1 MIGMTV
7 RATMAMLTLAWVG
20 DVVSAAPQQSEDLSA
35 FITGQVNAPV
45 AQQEFSDLTAQRVSR
60 YGRIVS
66 ARSVGLG
73 GLTAWTV
80 EKGGHQVVLFS
91 TPDSAVLF
99 TGVAW
104 NAETGAN
111 ISDAFLPGVIPAK
124 TTQPAQAVSPPP
136 PVAAV
141 APERPA
147 PPLMSPV
154 EDSKVREAAAMDGTY
169 KGEIPVSMKTVD
181 SLAGV
186 KEGKG
191 GIGDTVYIIIDPRCP
206 YCREAYNLTRA
217 YAAKGHT
224 IKWIPS
230 AALGNP
236 SDGVPLAATILQSK
250 DQQTLARVLGKHEPI
265 RTKPSQE
272 TVEQLS
278 TNLAFLFAAFE
289 NNGKDQAGVP
299 AAFFID
305 HRTGQPRMM
314 TGLSQAVVLEDIFG
328 KL

>member
-1 MIGMTV
+1 MKGVIARPV
-7 RATMAMLTLAWVG
+7 AMLAALAAG
-20 DVVSAAPQQSEDLSA
+20 VSVAHAAPAQPADLSA
-35 FITGQVNAPV
+35 FITAQGTAQVNP
-45 AQQEFSDLTAQRVSR
+45 AQQELDDLTAQRVSR

-66 ARSVGLG
+66 ARPVGLG

-80 EKGGHQVVLFS
+80 EKNGHQVVLFS

-104 NAETGAN
+104 NAETGSN
-111 ISDAFLPGVIPAK
+111 ISDAFLPGV
-124 TTQPAQAVSPPP
+124 AQAVVAP
-136 PVAAV
+136 PVAAPV
-141 APERPA
+141 AAAPA
-147 PPLMSPV
+147 APQMSPV
-154 EDSKVREAAAMDGTY
+154 EAPNVREAAAMDGSF
-169 KGEIPVSMKTVD
+169 KGAIPESMKTVD
-181 SLAGV
+181 SLAGI

-217 YAAKGHT
+217 YAAKGHS

-236 SDGVPLAATILQSK
+236 ADGVPLAATILQAK
-250 DQQTLARVLGKHEPI
+250 DQNMLARVLGKHEQV
-265 RTKPSQE
+265 RSEPSPE

-289 NNGKDQAGVP
+289 HNGKEQAGVP

-305 HRTGQPRMM
+305 HRTGKPRMM
-314 TGLSQAVVLEDIFG
+314 TGLSQAVVIEDIFG

>member
-1 MIGMTV
+1 MIGVIARTV
-7 RATMAMLTLAWVG
+7 SAVLTLAAFVG
-20 DVVSAAPQQSEDLSA
+20 TAQAAPQQSEDLSA
-35 FITGQVNAPV
+35 FITAQGAAPA
-45 AQQEFSDLTAQRVSR
+45 AQQALSDVTAQRVSR
-60 YGRIVS
+60 YGRIVE
-66 ARSVGLG
+66 ARPVGLG

-80 EKGGHQVVLFS
+80 EKNGHQVVLFS

-104 NAETGAN
+104 NAQTGAN
-111 ISDAFLPGVIPAK
+111 ISDAFLPGVAHMPGPA
-124 TTQPAQAVSPPP
+124 PA
-136 PVAAV
+136 PVAAAVPAVPV
-141 APERPA
+141 A
-147 PPLMSPV
+147 PLMSPV
-154 EDSKVREAAAMDGTY
+154 ESANVHEAAAMDGTY
-169 KGEIPVSMKTVD
+169 KGDIPESMKTVD

-206 YCREAYNLTRA
+206 FCREAYNLTRA

-236 SDGVPLAATILQSK
+236 AEGVPLAATILQANDK
-250 DQQTLARVLGKHEPI
+250 QTLARVLGKHEPI
-265 RTKPSQE
+265 RSEPSPE

-278 TNLAFLFAAFE
+278 TNLAFLFAAFD

-305 HRTGQPRMM
+305 HRTGKPRMM

>member
-1 MIGMTV
+1 MKGVIARPV
-7 RATMAMLTLAWVG
+7 AMLAALAAG
-20 DVVSAAPQQSEDLSA
+20 VSVAHAAPAQPADLSA
-35 FITGQVNAPV
+35 FITAQGTTQVNP
-45 AQQEFSDLTAQRVSR
+45 AQQELDDLTAQRVSR
-60 YGRIVS
+60 YGQIVS
-66 ARSVGLG
+66 ARPVGLG

-80 EKGGHQVVLFS
+80 EKNGHQVVLFS

-104 NAETGAN
+104 NAETGSN
-111 ISDAFLPGVIPAK
+111 ISDAFLPGA
-124 TTQPAQAVSPPP
+124 AQAAAALPP
-136 PVAAV
+136 AAAAAAPSV
-141 APERPA
+141 APQ
-147 PPLMSPV
+147 MSPV
-154 EDSKVREAAAMDGTY
+154 EKPDVREAAAMDGSF
-169 KGEIPVSMKTVD
+169 KGAIPESMKTVD
-181 SLAGV
+181 ALAGI
-186 KEGKG
+186 KEGEG

-206 YCREAYNLTRA
+206 YCRQAYNLTRA
-217 YAAKGHT
+217 YAAKGHS

-236 SDGVPLAATILQSK
+236 ADGVPLAATLLQAK
-250 DQQTLARVLGKHEPI
+250 DPKVLARVLGQHEQV
-265 RTKPSQE
+265 RSEPSPE

-289 NNGKDQAGVP
+289 HNGKEQAGVP

-305 HRTGQPRMM
+305 HRTGKPRMM

>member
-1 MIGMTV
+1 MKGV
-7 RATMAMLTLAWVG
+7 FARPVAVLAVLAAG
-20 DVVSAAPQQSEDLSA
+20 VSVAHAAPAQTADLSA
-35 FITGQVNAPV
+35 FITAQAVAPATQ
-45 AQQEFSDLTAQRVSR
+45 AQQELDDLTAQRVSR
-60 YGRIVS
+60 YGRIVN
-66 ARSVGLG
+66 ARPVGLG

-80 EKGGHQVVLFS
+80 EKNGHQVVLFS

-104 NAETGAN
+104 NAESGAN
-111 ISDAFLPGVIPAK
+111 ISDAFLPGAAQVANPA
-124 TTQPAQAVSPPP
+124 PAP
-136 PVAAV
+136 AAV
-141 APERPA
+141 AVAPA
-147 PPLMSPV
+147 APMMSPV
-154 EDSKVREAAAMDGTY
+154 VAPNVREAAAMDGSF
-169 KGEIPVSMKTVD
+169 KGAVPESMKTVD

-217 YAAKGHT
+217 YAAKGHS

-236 SDGVPLAATILQSK
+236 EDGVPLAATILQAK
-250 DQQTLARVLGKHEPI
+250 DQKTLARVLGKHEQI
-265 RTKPSQE
+265 RSEPSPE

-289 NNGKDQAGVP
+289 NNGKEQAGVP

-305 HRTGQPRMM
+305 HRTGKPRMM

>member
-1 MIGMTV
+1 MKGVIARPV
-7 RATMAMLTLAWVG
+7 AMLAALAAG
-20 DVVSAAPQQSEDLSA
+20 VSVAHAAPAQPADLSA
-35 FITGQVNAPV
+35 FITAQGTTQVNP
-45 AQQEFSDLTAQRVSR
+45 AQQELDDLTAQRVSR

-66 ARSVGLG
+66 ARPVGLG

-80 EKGGHQVVLFS
+80 EKNGHQVVLFS

-104 NAETGAN
+104 NAETGSN
-111 ISDAFLPGVIPAK
+111 ISDAFLPGA
-124 TTQPAQAVSPPP
+124 AQAAAALPP
-136 PVAAV
+136 AAAAAAPSV
-141 APERPA
+141 APQ
-147 PPLMSPV
+147 MSPV
-154 EDSKVREAAAMDGTY
+154 EKPDVREAAAMDGSF
-169 KGEIPVSMKTVD
+169 KGAIPESMKTVD
-181 SLAGV
+181 ALAGI
-186 KEGKG
+186 KEGEG

-206 YCREAYNLTRA
+206 YCRQAYNLTRA
-217 YAAKGHT
+217 YAAKGHS

-236 SDGVPLAATILQSK
+236 ADGVPLAATLLQAK
-250 DQQTLARVLGKHEPI
+250 DPKVLARVLGQHEQV
-265 RTKPSQE
+265 RSEPSPE

-289 NNGKDQAGVP
+289 HNGKEQAGVP

-305 HRTGQPRMM
+305 HRTGKPRMM

>member
-1 MIGMTV
+1 MKGVIARPV
-7 RATMAMLTLAWVG
+7 AMLAALAAG
-20 DVVSAAPQQSEDLSA
+20 VSVAHAAPAQSADLSA
-35 FITGQVNAPV
+35 FITAQGTAQVNA
-45 AQQEFSDLTAQRVSR
+45 AQQALDDLTAQRVSR

-66 ARSVGLG
+66 ARPVGLG

-80 EKGGHQVVLFS
+80 EKNGHQVVLFS

-104 NAETGAN
+104 NAETGSN
-111 ISDAFLPGVIPAK
+111 ISDAFLPGV
-124 TTQPAQAVSPPP
+124 AQAV
-136 PVAAV
+136 V
-141 APERPA
+141 APPA
-147 PPLMSPV
+147 AAPLAAAPAAPKMSPV
-154 EDSKVREAAAMDGTY
+154 EAPNVREAAAMDGTF
-169 KGEIPVSMKTVD
+169 KGAIPESMKTVD
-181 SLAGV
+181 SLAGI

-217 YAAKGHT
+217 YAAKGHS

-236 SDGVPLAATILQSK
+236 ADGVPLAATILQTK
-250 DQQTLARVLGKHEPI
+250 DQNMLARVLGKHEQV
-265 RTKPSQE
+265 RSEPSPE

-289 NNGKDQAGVP
+289 HNGKEQAGVP

-305 HRTGQPRMM
+305 HRTGKPRMM